1 MAAATAT
8 IIAGGSALLGAG
20 LSIKQAIDAKKAQ
33 DKADQSA
40 QRAIA
45 DLKKI
50 EYTDTFADVQVPTL
64 GAQLEFEQ
72 QQQALK
78 EGVQALREQG
88 ATGALGGVTELER
101 QRSAE
106 ALQTAA
112 RLEQQEAALELAREK
127 AEQDINIRN
136 VGLQA
141 DILSQEALGA
151 GQAAADASAAYQAG
165 IQGTVGSLGLL
176 AGVAQEAEGLYPEE
190 ERAARRDARRARK
203 SASDPGTYLGA
214 GGTDSRMRGTGDAFG
229 QRREP
234 FAGVGRRS
242 SLYTPFSP
250 IPQSSYLYG

>member
-1 MAAATAT
+1 MPIATAT
-8 IIAGGSALLGAG
+8 AIAGATTLVAAG
-20 LSIKQAIDAKKAQ
+20 LSYKQAIDAKKAQ

-45 DLKKI
+45 DLKKL
-50 EYTDTFADVQVPTL
+50 EYTDTFADIQVPTL
-64 GAQLEFEQ
+64 GAELEFEQ

-78 EGVQALREQG
+78 TGVEALREQG
-88 ATGALGGVTELER
+88 AAGALGGVTGLER
-101 QRSAE
+101 QRSTA

-141 DILSQEALGA
+141 DILSGEATGA
-151 GQAAADASAAYQAG
+151 AQASAGASAAHQAG
-165 IQGTVGSLGLL
+165 IQGAAGSFGLL
-176 AGVAQEAEGLYPEE
+176 AGVAQEAEGLYPAD
-190 ERAARRDARRARK
+190 ERAARKGRQ

-214 GGTDSRMRGTGDAFG
+214 GGTDSRMRGTEYAFG

-234 FAGVGRRS
+234 FAGVGSRS

-250 IPQSSYLYG
+250 EPQSSFL